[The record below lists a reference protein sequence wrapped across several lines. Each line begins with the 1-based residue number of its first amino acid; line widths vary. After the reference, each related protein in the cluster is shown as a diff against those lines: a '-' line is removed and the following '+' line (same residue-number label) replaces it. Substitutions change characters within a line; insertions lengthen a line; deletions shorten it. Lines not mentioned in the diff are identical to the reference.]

1 MTSEQPQ
8 SLPSSKCRKDVL
20 VDDFRYI
27 GIVVLG
33 FSFLK
38 KKTEL
43 FSTNLLAIHNSVYGK
58 ILTHKKFAKQSFLMR
73 QKDSQSKNKY
83 FFVVEDLR
91 ENTRGVSL
99 KLSLL
104 TPES

>member
-27 GIVVLG
+27 GIVELG

-43 FSTNLLAIHNSVYGK
+43 FSTNLLAIHNSGVYGK

-73 QKDSQSKNKY
+73 
-83 FFVVEDLR
+83 R
-91 ENTRGVSL
+91 
-99 KLSLL
+99 
-104 TPES
+104 

>member
-27 GIVVLG
+27 GIVELG

-83 FFVVEDLR
+83 FFVC
-91 ENTRGVSL
+91 
-99 KLSLL
+99 
-104 TPES
+104 